1 MRLKDIRQKRCLTM
15 REVADMARISE
26 SGYCLIE
33 SGKRTPRPRTAKQLA
48 KVLGVSISTIYKDVT
63 AKEDDDEPVSDD
75 PAGG

>member
-1 MRLKDIRQKRCLTM
+1 MHLKEIRKRHGLTM

-33 SGKRTPRPRTAKQLA
+33 SGKRTPRP
-48 KVLGVSISTIYKDVT
+48 VT
-63 AKEDDDEPVSDD
+63 AKRLARVLGISIATIYDPEDGSDEPLPDD

>member
-1 MRLKDIRQKRCLTM
+1 MHLKEIRKRHGLTM

-33 SGKRTPRPRTAKQLA
+33 SGKRTPRP
-48 KVLGVSISTIYKDVT
+48 VT
-63 AKEDDDEPVSDD
+63 AKRLARVLGISIATIYDPEDSDEPLPDD

>member
-1 MRLKDIRQKRCLTM
+1 MHLKEIRKRHGLTM

-33 SGKRTPRPRTAKQLA
+33 SGKRTPRP
-48 KVLGVSISTIYKDVT
+48 VT
-63 AKEDDDEPVSDD
+63 AKRLARVLGISIATIYDPEEGNDEPLPDD